1 MTNPTLLNICLLTFT
16 TTKVMTVFQFLSFL
30 FFLSLNCT
38 AQSQY
43 YYNGLDQT
51 LEFRV
56 YTNLHFAMR
65 EPELVYHIDLRNQRL
80 TTFPEQLYK
89 FPNLRS
95 IILSDNNLQKIEI
108 KPNTFQNVVMLDL
121 ANNKINKFSIGKN
134 SLTFIKKLN
143 LDNNQLILF
152 PQLGNFNFIVEELY
166 LRYNFIAHIPEGEL
180 FPSTLKFLYL
190 DKNPIKNH
198 NVIFREGK
206 QLETLTLYHTGFKSF
221 PEKGRLNKLTK
232 LYLSDNPLDWS
243 SFNPAHFPKLMHLDL
258 SYIDLQSKDP
268 FTQLN
273 LLKNLR
279 SISLEGASIKMIQPT
294 IGNLK
299 KLREITLLGNEINV
313 LPDEFYGLKLKL
325 INIQRNPLS
334 SDTERRLR
342 ETFKKSNLSIDEL

>member
-1 MTNPTLLNICLLTFT
+1 
-16 TTKVMTVFQFLSFL
+16 
-30 FFLSLNCT
+30 
-38 AQSQY
+38 
-43 YYNGLDQT
+43 
-51 LEFRV
+51 
-56 YTNLHFAMR
+56 MR

-80 TTFPEQLYK
+80 TKFPEQLYK

-95 IILSDNNLQKIEI
+95 IILSDNNLQKVEI
-108 KPNTFQNVVMLDL
+108 KPNAFQNVVLLDL
-121 ANNKINKFSIGKN
+121 ANNRINEFSIGKS

-190 DKNPIKNH
+190 DNNPLKNH
-198 NVIFREGK
+198 TVIFREGK

-221 PEKGRLNKLTK
+221 PEKESLNKLTK

-243 SFNPAHFPKLMHLDL
+243 SFNPVHFPKLTHIDL

-273 LLKNLR
+273 VLKKLR
-279 SISLEGASIKMIQPT
+279 SISLEGSGITTIQPT
-294 IGNLK
+294 IRKLK
-299 KLREITLLGNEINV
+299 KLREITLSGNEINV

-325 INIQRNPLS
+325 INVQRNPLS
-334 SDTERRLR
+334 SNTKNRLR
-342 ETFKKSNLSIDEL
+342 ETFKKSILHIDEL

>member
-1 MTNPTLLNICLLTFT
+1 
-16 TTKVMTVFQFLSFL
+16 MTVFQFLSFL

-80 TTFPEQLYK
+80 TKFPEQLYK
-89 FPNLRS
+89 LPNLRS
-95 IILSDNNLQKIEI
+95 IILSDNNLQKVEI
-108 KPNTFQNVVMLDL
+108 KPNAFQNVVMLDL
-121 ANNKINKFSIGKN
+121 ANNRINEFSIGKN

-152 PQLGNFNFIVEELY
+152 PQLGNYNFVVEELY

-180 FPSTLKFLYL
+180 FPSTVKFLYL
-190 DKNPIKNH
+190 DNNPIKNH
-198 NVIFREGK
+198 EVIFREAK

-221 PEKGRLNKLTK
+221 REKGSLNKLTK
-232 LYLSDNPLDWS
+232 LYLSDNPLDWN
-243 SFNPAHFPKLMHLDL
+243 SFNPMHFPKLVHVDL
-258 SYIDLQSKDP
+258 SYISLELEDP
-268 FTQLN
+268 FIKLIE
-273 LLKNLR
+273 LKNLR
-279 SISLEGASIKMIQPT
+279 SVSLEGCGLQAVQPT

-299 KLREITLLGNEINV
+299 KLREITLLGNEISV

-325 INIQRNPLS
+325 INVQRNPLS
-334 SDTERRLR
+334 TDTKKRLR
-342 ETFKKSNLSIDEL
+342 ETFKKSILTIEEL

>member
-1 MTNPTLLNICLLTFT
+1 
-16 TTKVMTVFQFLSFL
+16 
-30 FFLSLNCT
+30 
-38 AQSQY
+38 
-43 YYNGLDQT
+43 
-51 LEFRV
+51 
-56 YTNLHFAMR
+56 MR

-121 ANNKINKFSIGKN
+121 ANNKINEFSIGKN

-198 NVIFREGK
+198 IVIFREGK

-221 PEKGRLNKLTK
+221 REKGSLNKLTK
-232 LYLSDNPLDWS
+232 LHLSDNPLDWN
-243 SFNPAHFPKLMHLDL
+243 SFNPIHFPKLAHVDL
-258 SYIDLQSKDP
+258 SYINLELEDP
-268 FTQLN
+268 F
-273 LLKNLR
+273 
-279 SISLEGASIKMIQPT
+279 I
-294 IGNLK
+294 
-299 KLREITLLGNEINV
+299 
-313 LPDEFYGLKLKL
+313 KL
-325 INIQRNPLS
+325 I
-334 SDTERRLR
+334 
-342 ETFKKSNLSIDEL
+342 K

>member
-1 MTNPTLLNICLLTFT
+1 MTNPVLLNICLCTFT
-16 TTKVMTVFQFLSFL
+16 TTKVMTVFRFLSFL
-30 FFLSLNCT
+30 FLLSVSCN

-51 LEFRV
+51 IEFRV

-80 TTFPEQLYK
+80 TKFPEQLYK

-108 KPNTFQNVVMLDL
+108 KPNALQNVVMLEL
-121 ANNKINKFSIGKN
+121 ANNKINEFSIGKN

-180 FPSTLKFLYL
+180 FPYTLKFLYL
-190 DKNPIKNH
+190 DNNPIKNH
-198 NVIFREGK
+198 SVIFKEGK

-221 PEKGRLNKLTK
+221 PEKGSLNKLTK
-232 LYLSDNPLDWS
+232 LNLSDNPLDWS
-243 SFNPAHFPKLMHLDL
+243 SFNPAHFPKLVHIDL
-258 SYIDLQSKDP
+258 SYLDLQSKDP

-279 SISLEGASIKMIQPT
+279 SISLEGAGIRTVQPA

-299 KLREITLLGNEINV
+299 KLREITLSGNKINV
-313 LPDEFYGLKLKL
+313 LPLEFYGLKLKL
-325 INIQRNPLS
+325 INVQRNPLS
-334 SDTERRLR
+334 SDTKNLLR
-342 ETFKKSNLSIDEL
+342 ETFKKSNLNIDDL